1 VLAIVVLPNV
11 LIYNILLPLAY
22 PFTDMALV
30 FGLVFG
36 QLSSLLIP
44 FLLFTIFDMSY
55 ALWGVW
61 QEPGAW
67 RLLVAVPLQRV
78 VYRQLLYFSVM
89 RGVVRA
95 VEGTG
100 SSWNKFRKVG
110 ETKRFYVFDMLVP
123 VPSLTSAE
131 VSQTASPAL
140 PGAVLQEES
149 VMSLSMLPDTPPNSI
164 DPQGGVWTNT
174 IL

>member
-1 VLAIVVLPNV
+1 MVERPGSVITLVVLPNV
-11 LIYNILLPLAY
+11 LVYNILLPLAY
-22 PFTDMALV
+22 PFTDAALL
-30 FGLVFG
+30 FGLIFG
-36 QLSSLLIP
+36 ELHTLVIP
-44 FLLFTIFDMSY
+44 FLLFTLFDMSY

-61 QEPGAW
+61 KEPGAW

-78 VYRQLLYFSVM
+78 VYRQLLYLSVM

-95 VEGTG
+95 FEGTG

-131 VSQTASPAL
+131 VSHAAAPAL
-140 PGAVLQEES
+140 NPAAPGEAI
-149 VMSLSMLPDTPPNSI
+149 MSLSSKNI
-164 DPQGGVWTNT
+164 V
-174 IL
+174 